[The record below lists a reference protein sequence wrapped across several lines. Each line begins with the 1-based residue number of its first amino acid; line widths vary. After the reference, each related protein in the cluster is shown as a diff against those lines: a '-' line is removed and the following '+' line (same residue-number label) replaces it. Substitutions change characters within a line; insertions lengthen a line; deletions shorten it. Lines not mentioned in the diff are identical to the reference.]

1 MSFLKE
7 FPDNVHLADV
17 MKAFP
22 AGLEELLKF
31 HDVVLRAASPLSIGE
46 REMIAAYV
54 SRLNGCRF
62 CFNSHRVYAAFYG
75 VEPEL
80 FEKLIV
86 KVDGSGVDAKM
97 IPILKYARKITLDHG
112 AIEKS
117 DIDAILAA
125 GWDGQAVN
133 DAAAVAALF
142 NYMNRIV
149 HAMGVDPH
157 DEVYDKRLAAVLK
170 KPLKA
175 RIAQNEK
182 DIGSSNYADFGRALK
197 IF

>member
-7 FPDNVHLADV
+7 FPDNVHLGDV
-17 MKAFP
+17 LKAFP
-22 AGLEELLKF
+22 GGIEELMKF
-31 HDVVLRAASPLSIGE
+31 HDVVLRWRSPLTIGE
-46 REMIAAYV
+46 REMIAAFV
-54 SRLNGCRF
+54 SKLNGCRF

-80 FEKLIV
+80 FDRLMADIET
-86 KVDGSGVDAKM
+86 SGVDEKLK
-97 IPILKYARKITLDHG
+97 PILRYAKKITLDHG
-112 AIEKS
+112 NIEKA

-133 DAAAVAALF
+133 DAASVAALF

-149 HAMGVDPH
+149 HAMGVDAF

-170 KPLKA
+170 KPLEA
-175 RIAQNEK
+175 RIAQNQK
-182 DIGSSNYADFGRALK
+182 DIGSSNYVDFGRAMK

>member
-7 FPDNVHLADV
+7 FPDTVHLADV
-17 MKAFP
+17 MKAYP
-22 AGLEELLKF
+22 GGLEDLMNF

-75 VEPEL
+75 TPPEL
-80 FEKLIV
+80 FEKLIEDV
-86 KVDGSGVDAKM
+86 ESSGVDPKM
-97 IPILKYARKITLDHG
+97 IPILNYAKKITLDHG
-112 AIEKS
+112 NIGKA

-149 HAMGVDPH
+149 HAMGVDPF
-157 DEVYDKRLAAVLK
+157 DETYDRRLAAVLK
-170 KPLKA
+170 KPLEA
-175 RIAQNEK
+175 RLAQNDK
-182 DIGSSNYADFGRALK
+182 DVGSTNYADFGRAMK

>member
-17 MKAFP
+17 LKAFP
-22 AGLEELLKF
+22 GGIEVLMKF
-31 HDVVLRAASPLSIGE
+31 HDVVLRGSSPLSIGE

-80 FEKLIV
+80 LDRLMADIET
-86 KVDGSGVDAKM
+86 SGVDEKLK
-97 IPILKYARKITLDHG
+97 PILRYAKKITLDHG
-112 AIEKS
+112 NIEKA

-133 DAAAVAALF
+133 DAASVAALF

-149 HAMGVDPH
+149 HAMGVDPF

-170 KPLKA
+170 KPLEA
-175 RIAQNEK
+175 RIAQNDK
-182 DIGSSNYADFGRALK
+182 DIGSSNYTDFARALK